1 MLGHFIEASV
11 NFQNDTIWTMYAV
24 IAVSAFAIAA
34 LMFIT
39 AKNKQKKH

>member
-11 NFQNDTIWTMYAV
+11 NFQNNTVWLMYGI
-24 IAVSAFAIAA
+24 IAATAYGIAA

-39 AKNKQKKH
+39 AKNKQKK